1 MAELT
6 GKIIEINREEQ
17 INDTL
22 KKRTFAI
29 EDESKYHN
37 TVCFEL
43 LNEKTD
49 LIEYYEVG
57 QNVTVLFSVKS
68 RKSNERYFTSCI
80 AYSIKP
86 VA

>member
-6 GKIIEINREEQ
+6 GKIIEINSEEQ

-49 LIEYYEVG
+49 LIEYYQIGDRVEV
-57 QNVTVLFSVKS
+57 LHSVKS
-68 RKSNERYFTSCI
+68 RKPKDKWYTSAI

-86 VA
+86 VQ